1 MVAKLGLNHLLAR
14 SIVPVIPFLCASC
27 PSETVAATCPD
38 DVKVLVEELLTD
50 LPNYANR
57 VLSRSRSLELSQTSR
72 NYILIAGQAEFE
84 PLTLGPG
91 LYVPTQGEVALPQQV
106 FFTTLERIYLG
117 NRVSKIQNYHW
128 LFLTQTDSG
137 WRVATMYSR
146 IGSTDPNRPPLPPTE
161 SSEGAVGQGVR
172 LWLRDCR
179 AGVLENKNYGSHL
192 PG

>member
-1 MVAKLGLNHLLAR
+1 MVVKLGLNHPLAR
-14 SIVPVIPFLCASC
+14 LTALVMPFLLASC
-27 PSETVAATCPD
+27 PSETLATTCPEE
-38 DVKVLVEELLTD
+38 VEVLVGKLLTD

-57 VLSRSRSLELSQTSR
+57 VLSRSRSLELSQTR

-91 LYVPTQGEVALPQQV
+91 LYAPAQTAVAPPQQV

-117 NRVSKIQNYHW
+117 NKVSKIQNYHW

-146 IGSTDPNRPPLPPTE
+146 IGSTDPNRSPLPPRE

-179 AGVLENKNYGSHL
+179 AGAL
-192 PG
+192 